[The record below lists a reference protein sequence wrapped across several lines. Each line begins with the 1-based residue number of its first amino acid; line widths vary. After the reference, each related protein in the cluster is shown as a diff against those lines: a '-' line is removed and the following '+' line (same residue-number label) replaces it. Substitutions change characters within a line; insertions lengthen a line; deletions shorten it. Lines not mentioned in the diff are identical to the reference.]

1 MGSGQTRAPADG
13 FSDFLSFPETSIRRN
28 PNRRAQEHE
37 KKKKKK
43 RGEQRWRQRNG
54 NVQSSICISPVISPL
69 SAIYTRAH
77 TRGHRHGPLSAGPL
91 HASPGQRQGPAA
103 GGRAGH
109 WGRNPLLIKLRTANA
124 FSEKLLDK

>member
-1 MGSGQTRAPADG
+1 MGSGQARAPADG
-13 FSDFLSFPETSIRRN
+13 FAGFSPSQKRQSAGIPTGELKSTR
-28 PNRRAQEHE
+28 
-37 KKKKKK
+37 KKKKKS
-43 RGEQRWRQRNG
+43 GGQRWRRRNY

-91 HASPGQRQGPAA
+91 HASPGERQGPAA
-103 GGRAGH
+103 GERAGH
-109 WGRNPLLIKLRTANA
+109 GGRNPLLIKLRTANA